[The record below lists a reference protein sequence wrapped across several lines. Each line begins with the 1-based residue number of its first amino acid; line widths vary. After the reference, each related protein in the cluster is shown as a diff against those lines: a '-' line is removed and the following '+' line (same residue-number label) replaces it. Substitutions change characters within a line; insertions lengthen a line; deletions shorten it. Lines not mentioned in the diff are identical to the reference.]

1 MTLLVV
7 IINTKFYLEWITV
20 HRKQW
25 LRSSGPCLQTARLNI
40 NIPAH

>member
-20 HRKQW
+20 HRK
-25 LRSSGPCLQTARLNI
+25 
-40 NIPAH
+40 